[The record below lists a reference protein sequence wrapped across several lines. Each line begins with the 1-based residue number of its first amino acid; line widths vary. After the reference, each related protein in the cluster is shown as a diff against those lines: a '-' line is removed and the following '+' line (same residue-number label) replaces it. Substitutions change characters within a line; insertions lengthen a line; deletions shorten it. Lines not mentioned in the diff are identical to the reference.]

1 MLGRPSGALT
11 LMGHGARRRGGCG
24 RVKVAARD
32 SASVDAVA
40 DDYYE
45 VLGLVNALNLI
56 WVLFGFPENGKKI
69 EFLVLVENADVSTF
83 NLV

>member
-1 MLGRPSGALT
+1 MFALSSGGLSLT
-11 LMGHGARRRGGCG
+11 GHGGRRRGCG
-24 RVKVAARD
+24 RVKVASKD

-56 WVLFGFPENGKKI
+56 WVLFSFRENEK
-69 EFLVLVENADVSTF
+69 EN
-83 NLV
+83 